1 MDCGIKADDEAPFT
15 LNTAVVQEALGGGSV
30 FVRFGQMLVFTWQD
44 GSQDDLAQPKQID
57 SCHTWLTSET

>member
-1 MDCGIKADDEAPFT
+1 
-15 LNTAVVQEALGGGSV
+15 
-30 FVRFGQMLVFTWQD
+30 VRFGQMLVFTWQD